1 MLLAWSSVVESAGF
15 EKSIVQTDATLTT
28 IRDAL
33 RGFQTV
39 YRNRGVREYRYR
51 RILVHLNI
59 YVADTVVVHHFY
71 MTRSE
76 CIGSRFGSAF
86 NRRQGT

>member
-59 YVADTVVVHHFY
+59 YVADTVGGRHFL
-71 MTRSE
+71 
-76 CIGSRFGSAF
+76 
-86 NRRQGT
+86 